1 MMASTA
7 PSLFSRE
14 GGSPELRGAAIAALD
29 PHLRGGTTY
38 DGRRESLTAY
48 FDRTAS
54 KTWERLTSDAPV
66 SGIRATVRA
75 GRNRMRD
82 VLLAWLPADMTG
94 LRLLDAGC
102 GTGALAVETA
112 RRGADVVAIDVAASL
127 VHVARD
133 RAPAGLKIDW
143 RVGDMLD
150 PALGRFDHVVA
161 MDSLIHYRAFD
172 IVDVLRGLSER
183 TGASLLFTFAPS
195 TRPLVVMH
203 AVGKLFP
210 RGDRAPAIEPVRERL
225 LRTLITHAMPAA
237 RIGRDERV
245 GSGFY
250 TSHALEV
257 LPG

>member
-1 MMASTA
+1 MASAA
-7 PSLFSRE
+7 PSS
-14 GGSPELRGAAIAALD
+14 
-29 PHLRGGTTY
+29 TY
-38 DGRRESLTAY
+38 SDRRTSLETY

-54 KTWERLTSDAPV
+54 KTWEQLTSDAPV

-82 VLLAWLPADMTG
+82 TLLSWLPADMTG

-102 GTGALAVETA
+102 GTGALAVEAA
-112 RRGADVVAIDVAASL
+112 RRGASVVAIDVARSL
-127 VHVARD
+127 VEVAHHRT
-133 RAPAGLKIDW
+133 PQGLKIDW
-143 RVGDMLD
+143 RVGDLLD
-150 PALGRFDHVVA
+150 PALGRFDHIVA

-172 IVDVLRGLSER
+172 IVDVLSGLAER
-183 TGASLLFTFAPS
+183 TDGSLLFTFAPS

-203 AVGKLFP
+203 AIGKLFP

-225 LRTLITHAMPAA
+225 LHTLIGSAMPSV
-237 RIGRDERV
+237 RIGRSERI